1 MYVVLSFY
9 RYFTGHT
16 EDERGGPQ
24 FVKGKTKIGHV
35 VDDVIKVITV
45 AVCLLVII
53 LTKKG
58 ADSKN
63 L

>member
-1 MYVVLSFY
+1 MLFSLFC

-53 LTKKG
+53 VTIKG